1 MDQKIGFTIGGI
13 QFFLSK
19 EEVEGNLKG
28 VEPKNVRE
36 VYVEVDGKEYPIKQ
50 AFEASTG
57 LLRGGFTTH
66 DAMRVFRKLSI
77 PVSTKVDLDRLPEQ
91 YYAVLKNLNEVDKGE
106 IRGVVRGLVNTE
118 REKCFFINYLRGTL
132 HVETLLSLKRSQDL
146 QAMAMIARGLF
157 ELAVDTKLID
167 AIPGAVKKIQTFP
180 QVEKLR
186 TAQKIVAF
194 KAANPA
200 AAVKTSDNEAFIT
213 KNAHSIEAERKA
225 VWPDSK
231 RVEHWS
237 GRKLP
242 ERVAALKAPFDE
254 MYAVEY
260 PEMSWYVHPGP
271 TGFVNLPA
279 RTFKLEAGKQY
290 KLAGECYGMLLAAVI
305 EAFGIEKSNAKIKN
319 KLEGARLLP
328 FTDSPDE
335 AAAVEAALLG

>member
-1 MDQKIGFTIGGI
+1 MERKIGFTIGGI

-28 VEPKNVRE
+28 VEPENVRE

-50 AFEASTG
+50 AFAASTG

-66 DAMRVFRKLSI
+66 DAMRVFRKLSL
-77 PVSTKVDLDRLPEQ
+77 PVGTRVDLDTLPER
-91 YYAVLKNLNEVDKGE
+91 YYAGLKNLHDLDKGE

-118 REKCFFINYLRGTL
+118 REKCFFMNYVRGTL

-146 QAMAMIARGLF
+146 QAMAMVARGLF

-167 AIPGAVKKIQTFP
+167 AIPDAVKKIHAFP
-180 QVEKLR
+180 RVEKLR
-186 TAQKIVAF
+186 AAQKIVDF

-200 AAVKTSDNEAFIT
+200 ATVDASVHETFIT
-213 KNAHSIEAERKA
+213 NNAHSIEAERKA
-225 VWPDSK
+225 VWPDLK
-231 RVEHWS
+231 KVEHWS
-237 GRKLP
+237 GLKLP
-242 ERVAALKAPFDE
+242 GRVALLKAPFDE

-279 RTFKLEAGKQY
+279 RTFNLEAGKQN
-290 KLAGECYGMLLAAVI
+290 KLAGECFSILLTAVI
-305 EAFGIEKSNAKIKN
+305 EEFGIERSDAKIKN
-319 KLEGARLLP
+319 KLKRARLLP
-328 FTDSPDE
+328 FTDSADE
-335 AAAVEAALLG
+335 AAAVEAALLA